1 MQIAGI
7 HPSNMQFGYR
17 KRVDF
22 SCLKGRWG
30 FLKKGSSEFI
40 GIDRCLLADDAI
52 NDYIKNNSCMR
63 KTRIEIDDKGRINQK
78 QMYLDI
84 GVGKPLTYRLGAFS
98 QINRNINIKLIERIT
113 SIAKQTN
120 SKTAI
125 EFFCGIGNFTI
136 PLSLNQISITALE
149 WDKNAVLSL
158 KDNIKAFG
166 IKNIA
171 IQRAN
176 LMQPFRINTE
186 FDLAILDPPREGAR
200 YVAEWLRRRKVN
212 WIIYVS
218 CEPSTLARDLFML
231 KESYTI
237 ESVELFDMFPQTHH
251 IETLVLLKL
260 K

>member
-1 MQIAGI
+1 
-7 HPSNMQFGYR
+7 
-17 KRVDF
+17 
-22 SCLKGRWG
+22 
-30 FLKKGSSEFI
+30 
-40 GIDRCLLADDAI
+40 
-52 NDYIKNNSCMR
+52 
-63 KTRIEIDDKGRINQK
+63 
-78 QMYLDI
+78 MYLDI